1 MADRNAIGLFQD
13 IARYLAANSP
23 FTLDPGGNARNL
35 LRLLYC
41 RFHQPDAPPPAL
53 GTNAPA
59 FAAIRLAPE
68 EYRIPWKGNDQPEH
82 YDEPTFVPFPVNYS
96 VNAGFPLPG
105 HVLTNSSPGPDNP
118 VWKLASP
125 NGELEAYL
133 TNWNSR

>member
-1 MADRNAIGLFQD
+1 MADQNTIGLFQY
-13 IARYLAANSP
+13 IARCLAANSP

-41 RFHQPDAPPPAL
+41 RFHQPDAPLLPEQTPQR
-53 GTNAPA
+53 

-68 EYRIPWKGNDQPEH
+68 EYLIPWKGNDQPEH
-82 YDEPTFVPFPVNYS
+82 YDEPTLVPFPVNYS

-105 HVLTNSSPGPDNP
+105 HVLTNSSAGPDNP